1 MKTNI
6 FGYFVLGCIL
16 FFAHVLIEYMIVNKI
31 LLAVG
36 VI

>member
-6 FGYFVLGCIL
+6 FGYFVLGCVL
-16 FFAHVLIEYMIVNKI
+16 FFAHVLIEYLVVNKI
-31 LLAVG
+31 LFALG